1 MTEGQEKFYHFIL
14 EHTEEKNKE
23 DAKNLM
29 DESFRKQKDGTF
41 DRDTIMKLIPK
52 IISLIKEEAV
62 EDVKKVMKQ
71 FADLY

>member
-23 DAKNLM
+23 EAKILM
-29 DESFRKQKDGTF
+29 NESFKKQEDGTF
-41 DRDTIMKLIPK
+41 DNAYIMKLIPK
-52 IISLIKEEAV
+52 MTSLIKEEAV
-62 EDVKKVMKQ
+62 EDVKKVMNQ